1 MARKK
6 KSSSKKGESLFTVD
20 RFKRLKTALM
30 PLVGP
35 GLLFGAIFC
44 ALALLTYD
52 VADAP
57 SAFVAPANEGEA
69 ISNAMGSLGA
79 LLAARLFGTFGTG
92 VWLAVIGC
100 IMLLIQSIRGHET
113 DHLWVRAGGVIM
125 STLALA
131 ALWAEFAPGFGV
143 FPDGN
148 GGAVG
153 AWIVGELGPRFGWLG
168 TPIIC
173 GTGLAIGLWCAADR
187 MLSPILARLPF
198 AKILQYCRESI
209 TLVINLVHPEPAT
222 AGGARSGGRKS
233 KKAKPN
239 ATVAVLEPEDAEAE
253 GWEEEDEEDEYE
265 LTDAEEED
273 WEEEEEEEEDWE
285 EEEEEE
291 EEEEDEDEDEDE
303 SLAAAK
309 SAALEKIRERL
320 SQRNESAP
328 LPQVEYS
335 GSWKFPQ
342 LDLLEESEP
351 VDEADRSLTISEQA
365 EQLLE
370 AFSEFNID
378 GEIQDI
384 DAGPTIT
391 LFAVKLARGTKVGS
405 IRALTE
411 DLARAMGVPSLR
423 IDSNI
428 GNGRI
433 GIEVPNPT
441 PELVRIREI
450 LESGRGAKMGLP
462 MYLGKNASGESM
474 VYDLTKMPHMLIA
487 GTTGSGKS
495 VCINTILMSW
505 LFTKRPDE
513 VKLVLV
519 DPKQVEFDT
528 YKAIP
533 HLACPVVTKTDR
545 AKGVLQWA
553 VHQMESRYTLLR
565 SAKVRNLAEYN
576 KLGEDPE
583 KLCKKMGITDEREM
597 KLTPKKLPFIVIV
610 VDELADLI
618 LEEGKDAELPIVRIA
633 QKARAVGIH
642 LILATQRP
650 ERNVVTGLIK
660 SNVPFRVAC
669 RVNSSL
675 DSRIMLD
682 VSGAEVLLGNGDM
695 LIKDGPKLVRGQGAF
710 VSTEEIIHTAGFL
723 EDVAAPQFERDL
735 VRLDEIAENDDA
747 DPYDVLKEALEDQE
761 FDKAVRLLIERDS
774 GSITLLKTRLRMGD
788 TRASRMVEQMRQ
800 AGIVGEAKGAGVAS
814 DILIDLPGWED
825 MKKLMQA
832 KDRSSMLAEY
842 HDEGEEDLDGE
853 DWESEEE
860 D

>member
-1 MARKK
+1 MDVMPRKK
-6 KSSSKKGESLFTVD
+6 KSSSKKGESLFTVH
-20 RFKRLKTALM
+20 RFNQLKAALM
-30 PLVGP
+30 PLFGP
-35 GLLFGAIFC
+35 GLLFAAIFC

-52 VADAP
+52 MADAP
-57 SAFVAPANEGEA
+57 SEFVAPANEGEN
-69 ISNAMGSLGA
+69 IQNAMGSLGA

-92 VWLAVIGC
+92 VWLAVIGG
-100 IMLLIQSIRGHET
+100 IMLLIQSIRGQET
-113 DHLWVRAGGVIM
+113 DQIWVRAGGVVM

-131 ALWAEFAPGFGV
+131 ALWAEFATGFGV
-143 FPDGN
+143 LPDGN

-187 MLSPILARLPF
+187 MLSPLLARLPF
-198 AKILQYCRESI
+198 AKLVQYCRESI
-209 TLVINLVHPEPAT
+209 TVVINLVQPEPAT
-222 AGGARSGGRKS
+222 AGGARAGGRKAKKS
-233 KKAKPN
+233 KPA
-239 ATVAVLEPEDAEAE
+239 ATVAVLEPEDVEE
-253 GWEEEDEEDEYE
+253 EWEEDEDEYE
-265 LTDAEEED
+265 LTDADEED
-273 WEEEEEEEEDWE
+273 WEEEWE
-285 EEEEEE
+285 EEG
-291 EEEEDEDEDEDE
+291 EDE

-320 SQRNESAP
+320 SKRNENAP
-328 LPQVEYS
+328 LPPQVQYD
-335 GSWKFPQ
+335 GKWKFPQ

-351 VDEADRSLTISEQA
+351 VDEADRSLTISDQA

-370 AFSEFNID
+370 AFSEFGID

-405 IRALTE
+405 IRGLTE
-411 DLARAMGVPSLR
+411 DLARAMEVPSLR

-428 GNGRI
+428 GQGRI

-450 LESGRGAKMGLP
+450 LESGRGSKMGLP
-462 MYLGKNASGESM
+462 MYLGKNASGEPM

-533 HLACPVVTKTDR
+533 HLACPVVTKTDK

-553 VHQMESRYTLLR
+553 VHQMESRYTLLKN
-565 SAKVRNLAEYN
+565 AKVRNLAEYN
-576 KLGEDPE
+576 KVGEDPE

-669 RVNSSL
+669 RVNSAL

-710 VSTEEIIHTAGFL
+710 VSTEEIVHTAGFL
-723 EDVAAPQFERDL
+723 EDVAEPQFERDL
-735 VRLDEIAENDDA
+735 VRLDEIAESDEA
-747 DPYDVLKEALEDQE
+747 DPYDVLKEALDDPE

-842 HDEGEEDLDGE
+842 HGEGEEDLDGD
-853 DWESEEE
+853 DWESEEDE
-860 D
+860 

>member
-1 MARKK
+1 MEVMPRKK
-6 KSSSKKGESLFTVD
+6 KSSSKKGESLFTLD
-20 RFKRLKTALM
+20 RFNQLKTALM
-30 PLVGP
+30 PLFGP
-35 GLLFGAIFC
+35 ALLFAAIFC

-52 VADAP
+52 MADAP
-57 SAFVAPANEGEA
+57 SEFVAPANEGEN
-69 ISNAMGSLGA
+69 IQNAMGSLGA
-79 LLAARLFGTFGTG
+79 LLAARLFGAFGTG
-92 VWLAVIGC
+92 VWLAVIGA
-100 IMLLIQSIRGHET
+100 IMLLIQSIRGQET
-113 DHLWVRAGGVIM
+113 DQIWVRTGGVVM

-143 FPDGN
+143 LPDGN
-148 GGAVG
+148 GGAAG
-153 AWIVGELGPRFGWLG
+153 AWIVGELSPRFGWLG

-187 MLSPILARLPF
+187 MLSPVLARLPF
-198 AKILQYCRESI
+198 AKLGQYCRESI
-209 TLVINLVHPEPAT
+209 TVVVNLVQPEPAT
-222 AGGARSGGRKS
+222 AGGARAGGRKS
-233 KKAKPN
+233 KKTKP
-239 ATVAVLEPEDAEAE
+239 AAIVGVLEPEDVEE
-253 GWEEEDEEDEYE
+253 EWEEDEDEYE
-265 LTDAEEED
+265 LTDAD
-273 WEEEEEEEEDWE
+273 QEDWE

-291 EEEEDEDEDEDE
+291 EEWEEEGEEDEDE

-320 SQRNESAP
+320 SKRNENAP
-328 LPQVEYS
+328 LPPQVQYD
-335 GSWKFPQ
+335 GKWKFPQ

-351 VDEADRSLTISEQA
+351 VDEDNRSLTISDQA

-370 AFSEFNID
+370 AFSEFGID

-405 IRALTE
+405 IRGLTE
-411 DLARAMGVPSLR
+411 DLARAMEVPSLR

-428 GNGRI
+428 GQGRI

-450 LESGRGAKMGLP
+450 FESGRAAKMGLP
-462 MYLGKNASGESM
+462 MYLGKNASGEPM

-533 HLACPVVTKTDR
+533 HLACPVVTKTDK

-553 VHQMESRYTLLR
+553 VHQMESRYTLLKN
-565 SAKVRNLAEYN
+565 AKVRNLAEYN

-669 RVNSSL
+669 RVNSAL

-710 VSTEEIIHTAGFL
+710 VSTEEIVHTAGFL
-723 EDVAAPQFERDL
+723 EDVAEPQFERDL
-735 VRLDEIAENDDA
+735 VRLDEIAESDEA
-747 DPYDVLKEALEDQE
+747 DPYDVLKEALDDPE

-842 HDEGEEDLDGE
+842 HGEGEEDLDGE

>member
-1 MARKK
+1 MEVMPRKK
-6 KSSSKKGESLFTVD
+6 KSSSKKGESLFTLD
-20 RFKRLKTALM
+20 RFNQLKTALM
-30 PLVGP
+30 PLFGP
-35 GLLFGAIFC
+35 ALLFGAIFC

-52 VADAP
+52 MADAP
-57 SAFVAPANEGEA
+57 SEFVAPANEGVN
-69 ISNAMGSLGA
+69 IKNAMGSLGA
-79 LLAARLFGTFGTG
+79 LLAARLFGAFGTG
-92 VWLAVIGC
+92 VWLAVIGA
-100 IMLLIQSIRGHET
+100 IMLLIQSIRGQET
-113 DHLWVRAGGVIM
+113 DQIWVRAGGVVM

-143 FPDGN
+143 LPDGN
-148 GGAVG
+148 GGAAG
-153 AWIVGELGPRFGWLG
+153 AWIVGELSPRFGWLG

-198 AKILQYCRESI
+198 AKLGQYCRESI
-209 TLVINLVHPEPAT
+209 TVVVNLVQPEPAT
-222 AGGARSGGRKS
+222 AGGARAGGRKS
-233 KKAKPN
+233 KKTKP
-239 ATVAVLEPEDAEAE
+239 AAIVGVLEPEDV
-253 GWEEEDEEDEYE
+253 EEEWEEDEYE
-265 LTDAEEED
+265 LTDAD
-273 WEEEEEEEEDWE
+273 EEDWE

-291 EEEEDEDEDEDE
+291 EEWEEEGEEDEDE

-320 SQRNESAP
+320 SKRNENAP
-328 LPQVEYS
+328 LPPQVQYD
-335 GSWKFPQ
+335 GKWKFPQ

-351 VDEADRSLTISEQA
+351 VDEDNRSLTISDQA

-370 AFSEFNID
+370 AFSEFGID

-405 IRALTE
+405 IRGLTE
-411 DLARAMGVPSLR
+411 DLARAMEVPSLR

-428 GNGRI
+428 GQGRI

-450 LESGRGAKMGLP
+450 FESGRAAKMGLP
-462 MYLGKNASGESM
+462 MYLGKNASGEPM

-533 HLACPVVTKTDR
+533 HLACPVVTKTDK

-553 VHQMESRYTLLR
+553 VHQMESRYTLLKN
-565 SAKVRNLAEYN
+565 AKVRNLAEYN

-669 RVNSSL
+669 RVNSAL

-710 VSTEEIIHTAGFL
+710 VSTEEIVHTAGFL
-723 EDVAAPQFERDL
+723 EDVAEPQFERDL
-735 VRLDEIAENDDA
+735 VRLDEIAESDEA
-747 DPYDVLKEALEDQE
+747 DPYDVLKEALDDPE

-842 HDEGEEDLDGE
+842 HGEGEEDLDGE

>member
-1 MARKK
+1 MDVMPRKK
-6 KSSSKKGESLFTVD
+6 KSSSKKGESLFTID
-20 RFKRLKTALM
+20 RFNQLKTALM
-30 PLVGP
+30 PLFGP
-35 GLLFGAIFC
+35 GLLFAAIFC

-52 VADAP
+52 AADAP
-57 SAFVAPANEGEA
+57 SEFVAPANEGEN
-69 ISNAMGSLGA
+69 IQNAMGSLGA

-92 VWLAVIGC
+92 VWLAVIGA
-100 IMLLIQSIRGHET
+100 IMLLIQSIRGHQT
-113 DHLWVRAGGVIM
+113 DHLWVRAGGVVM

-131 ALWAEFAPGFGV
+131 ALWAEFASGFGIL
-143 FPDGN
+143 PDGN

-173 GTGLAIGLWCAADR
+173 GTGLTIGLWCAADR

-198 AKILQYCRESI
+198 AKLLQYCRESI
-209 TLVINLVHPEPAT
+209 TVVINLVQPEPAT
-222 AGGARSGGRKS
+222 AGGARAGGRKS
-233 KKAKPN
+233 KKAKPT
-239 ATVAVLEPEDAEAE
+239 ATVAVLEPEDAEE
-253 GWEEEDEEDEYE
+253 EDWEEDEEEDEDEYE
-265 LTDAEEED
+265 LTDADEEDWEEEDED
-273 WEEEEEEEEDWE
+273 WEEEEENE
-285 EEEEEE
+285 
-291 EEEEDEDEDEDE
+291 EDEDE

-320 SQRNESAP
+320 SERNENASLP
-328 LPQVEYS
+328 PQVQYD
-335 GSWKFPQ
+335 GKWKFPQ
-342 LDLLEESEP
+342 MDLLEESEP
-351 VDEADRSLTISEQA
+351 VDEADRSLTISDQA

-370 AFSEFNID
+370 AFSEFGID

-391 LFAVKLARGTKVGS
+391 LFAVKLARGTKVKS
-405 IRALTE
+405 IRGLAE
-411 DLARAMGVPSLR
+411 DLARAIEVPSLR

-428 GNGRI
+428 GQGRI

-450 LESGRGAKMGLP
+450 LESGRGSKMSLP
-462 MYLGKNASGESM
+462 MYLGKNASGEPM

-553 VHQMESRYTLLR
+553 VHQMESRYTLLKN
-565 SAKVRNLAEYN
+565 AKVRSIAEYN
-576 KLGEDPE
+576 KLGEDPV
-583 KLCKKMGITDEREM
+583 KLCRKMGLTDEREM

-618 LEEGKDAELPIVRIA
+618 LEEGKDAEVPIVKIA

-695 LIKDGPKLVRGQGAF
+695 LIKDGPNLVRGQGAF
-710 VSTEEIIHTAGFL
+710 VSTEEIVHTAGFL

-735 VRLDEIAENDDA
+735 VRLDEIAENDEA

-814 DILIDLPGWED
+814 EILIDLAGWED

-842 HDEGEEDLDGE
+842 HGEGEEDLDGD

-860 D
+860 E

>member
-1 MARKK
+1 MEVMPRKK
-6 KSSSKKGESLFTVD
+6 KSSSKKGESLFTLD
-20 RFKRLKTALM
+20 RFNQLKTALM
-30 PLVGP
+30 PLFGP
-35 GLLFGAIFC
+35 ALLFAAIFC

-52 VADAP
+52 MADAP
-57 SAFVAPANEGEA
+57 SEFVAPANEEEN
-69 ISNAMGSLGA
+69 IQNAMGSLGA
-79 LLAARLFGTFGTG
+79 LLAARLFGAFGTG
-92 VWLAVIGC
+92 VWLAVIGA
-100 IMLLIQSIRGHET
+100 IMLLIQSIRGQET
-113 DHLWVRAGGVIM
+113 DQIWVRAGGVVM

-143 FPDGN
+143 LPDGN
-148 GGAVG
+148 GGAAG
-153 AWIVGELGPRFGWLG
+153 AWIVGELSPRFGWLG

-187 MLSPILARLPF
+187 MLSPVLARLPF
-198 AKILQYCRESI
+198 AKLGQYCRESI
-209 TLVINLVHPEPAT
+209 TVVVNLVQPEPAT
-222 AGGARSGGRKS
+222 AGGARAGGRKS
-233 KKAKPN
+233 KKTKP
-239 ATVAVLEPEDAEAE
+239 AAIVGVLEPEDVEE
-253 GWEEEDEEDEYE
+253 EWEEDEDEYE
-265 LTDAEEED
+265 LTDAD
-273 WEEEEEEEEDWE
+273 EEDWE

-291 EEEEDEDEDEDE
+291 EEWEEEGEEDEDE

-320 SQRNESAP
+320 SKRNENAP
-328 LPQVEYS
+328 LPPQVQYD
-335 GSWKFPQ
+335 GKWKFPQ

-351 VDEADRSLTISEQA
+351 VDEDNRSLTISDQA

-370 AFSEFNID
+370 AFSEFGID

-405 IRALTE
+405 IRGLTE
-411 DLARAMGVPSLR
+411 DLARAMEVPSLR

-428 GNGRI
+428 GQGRI

-450 LESGRGAKMGLP
+450 FESGRAAKMGLP
-462 MYLGKNASGESM
+462 MYLGKNASGEPM

-533 HLACPVVTKTDR
+533 HLACPVVTKTDK

-553 VHQMESRYTLLR
+553 VHQMESRYTLLKN
-565 SAKVRNLAEYN
+565 AKVRNLAEYN

-669 RVNSSL
+669 RVNSAL

-710 VSTEEIIHTAGFL
+710 VSTEEIVHTAGFL
-723 EDVAAPQFERDL
+723 EDVAEPQFERDL
-735 VRLDEIAENDDA
+735 VRLDEIAESDEA
-747 DPYDVLKEALEDQE
+747 DPYDVLKEALDDPE

-842 HDEGEEDLDGE
+842 HGEGEEDLDGE

>member
-1 MARKK
+1 MPRKK
-6 KSSSKKGESLFTVD
+6 KSSSQKGESLFTVD
-20 RFKRLKTALM
+20 RFNQLKTALM

-35 GLLFGAIFC
+35 GLLFAAIFC

-57 SAFVAPANEGEA
+57 SEFVAPANEGEN
-69 ISNAMGSLGA
+69 IQNAMGSLGA

-92 VWLAVIGC
+92 VWLAVIGA

-113 DHLWVRAGGVIM
+113 DHLWVRAGGVVM

-131 ALWAEFAPGFGV
+131 ALWAEFASGFGML
-143 FPDGN
+143 PDGN
-148 GGAVG
+148 GGGRGRVDCG
-153 AWIVGELGPRFGWLG
+153 RTEPRFGWLG

-198 AKILQYCRESI
+198 AKLVQYCRESI
-209 TLVINLVHPEPAT
+209 TVVINLVQPEPAT
-222 AGGARSGGRKS
+222 AGGARAGGRKS
-233 KKAKPN
+233 KKAKPA
-239 ATVAVLEPEDAEAE
+239 ATVAVLEPEDAEE
-253 GWEEEDEEDEYE
+253 EEWEEDEEEDEDEYE
-265 LTDAEEED
+265 LTDADEEEED
-273 WEEEEEEEEDWE
+273 WEEEDEEEEDWE
-285 EEEEEE
+285 EEE
-291 EEEEDEDEDEDE
+291 EDEDEDE

-320 SQRNESAP
+320 SKRNENAP
-328 LPQVEYS
+328 LPPQVQYD
-335 GSWKFPQ
+335 GKWKFPQ

-351 VDEADRSLTISEQA
+351 VDEADRSLTISDQA

-370 AFSEFNID
+370 AFSEFGID

-405 IRALTE
+405 IRGLTE
-411 DLARAMGVPSLR
+411 DLARAMEVPSLR

-428 GNGRI
+428 GQGRI
-433 GIEVPNPT
+433 GIEVPNPA

-450 LESGRGAKMGLP
+450 LESGKGAKMGLP

-533 HLACPVVTKTDR
+533 HLACPVVTKTDK

-553 VHQMESRYTLLR
+553 VHQMESRYTLLKN
-565 SAKVRNLAEYN
+565 AKVRNIGEYN

-710 VSTEEIIHTAGFL
+710 VSTEEIVHTAGFL

-735 VRLDEIAENDDA
+735 VRLDEIAESDEA

-814 DILIDLPGWED
+814 DILIDLAGWED

-860 D
+860 E

>member
-1 MARKK
+1 MPRKK
-6 KSSSKKGESLFTVD
+6 KSSSKKGESLFTLD
-20 RFKRLKTALM
+20 RFNQLKTALM
-30 PLVGP
+30 PLFGP
-35 GLLFGAIFC
+35 ALLFAAIFC

-52 VADAP
+52 MADAP
-57 SAFVAPANEGEA
+57 SEFVAPANEGEN
-69 ISNAMGSLGA
+69 IQNAMGSLGA
-79 LLAARLFGTFGTG
+79 LLAARLFGAFGTG
-92 VWLAVIGC
+92 VWLAVIGA
-100 IMLLIQSIRGHET
+100 IMLLIQSIRGQET
-113 DHLWVRAGGVIM
+113 DQIWVRAGGVVM

-143 FPDGN
+143 LPDGN
-148 GGAVG
+148 GGAAG
-153 AWIVGELGPRFGWLG
+153 AWIVGELSPRFGWLG

-187 MLSPILARLPF
+187 MLSPVLARLPF
-198 AKILQYCRESI
+198 AKLGQYCRESI
-209 TLVINLVHPEPAT
+209 TVVVNLVQPEPAT
-222 AGGARSGGRKS
+222 AGGARAGGRKS
-233 KKAKPN
+233 KKTKP
-239 ATVAVLEPEDAEAE
+239 AAIVGVLEPEDVEE
-253 GWEEEDEEDEYE
+253 EWEEDEDEYE
-265 LTDAEEED
+265 LTDADQED
-273 WEEEEEEEEDWE
+273 WEEEEEEEWE
-285 EEEEEE
+285 EEGE
-291 EEEEDEDEDEDE
+291 EDEDE
-303 SLAAAK
+303 SLAAAQ

-320 SQRNESAP
+320 SKRNENAP
-328 LPQVEYS
+328 LPPQVQYD
-335 GSWKFPQ
+335 GKWKFPQ

-351 VDEADRSLTISEQA
+351 VDEDNRSLTISDQA

-370 AFSEFNID
+370 AFSEFGID

-405 IRALTE
+405 IRGLTE
-411 DLARAMGVPSLR
+411 DLARAMEVPSLR

-428 GNGRI
+428 GQGRI

-450 LESGRGAKMGLP
+450 FESGRAAKMGLP
-462 MYLGKNASGESM
+462 MYLGKNASGEPM

-533 HLACPVVTKTDR
+533 HLACPVVTKTDK

-553 VHQMESRYTLLR
+553 VHQMESRYTLLKN
-565 SAKVRNLAEYN
+565 AKVRNLAEYN

-669 RVNSSL
+669 RVNSAL

-710 VSTEEIIHTAGFL
+710 VSTEEIVHTAGFL
-723 EDVAAPQFERDL
+723 EDVAEPQFERDL
-735 VRLDEIAENDDA
+735 VRLDEIAESDEA
-747 DPYDVLKEALEDQE
+747 DPYDVLKEALDDPE

-842 HDEGEEDLDGE
+842 HGEGEEDLDGE

>member
-1 MARKK
+1 MEVMPRKK
-6 KSSSKKGESLFTVD
+6 KSSSKKGESLFTLD
-20 RFKRLKTALM
+20 RFNQLKTALM
-30 PLVGP
+30 PLFGP
-35 GLLFGAIFC
+35 ALLFAAIFC

-52 VADAP
+52 MADAP
-57 SAFVAPANEGEA
+57 SEFVAPANEGEN
-69 ISNAMGSLGA
+69 IQNAMGSLGA
-79 LLAARLFGTFGTG
+79 LLAARLFGAFGTG
-92 VWLAVIGC
+92 VWLAVIGA
-100 IMLLIQSIRGHET
+100 IMLLIQSIRGQET
-113 DHLWVRAGGVIM
+113 DQIWVRAGGVVM

-143 FPDGN
+143 LPDGN
-148 GGAVG
+148 GGAAG
-153 AWIVGELGPRFGWLG
+153 AWIVGELSPRFGWLG

-187 MLSPILARLPF
+187 MLSPVLARLPF
-198 AKILQYCRESI
+198 AKLGQYCRESI
-209 TLVINLVHPEPAT
+209 TVVVNLVQPEPAT
-222 AGGARSGGRKS
+222 AGGARAGGRKS
-233 KKAKPN
+233 KKTKP
-239 ATVAVLEPEDAEAE
+239 AGIVGVLEPEDVEE
-253 GWEEEDEEDEYE
+253 EWEEDEDEYE
-265 LTDAEEED
+265 LTDAD
-273 WEEEEEEEEDWE
+273 EEDWE

-291 EEEEDEDEDEDE
+291 EEWEEEEEEDEDE

-320 SQRNESAP
+320 SKRNENAP
-328 LPQVEYS
+328 LPPQVQYD
-335 GSWKFPQ
+335 GKWKFPQ

-351 VDEADRSLTISEQA
+351 VDEDNRSLTISDQA

-370 AFSEFNID
+370 AFSEFGID

-405 IRALTE
+405 IRGLTE
-411 DLARAMGVPSLR
+411 DLARAMEVPSLR

-428 GNGRI
+428 GQGRI

-450 LESGRGAKMGLP
+450 FESGRAAKMGLP
-462 MYLGKNASGESM
+462 MYLGKNASGEPM

-533 HLACPVVTKTDR
+533 HLACPVVTKTDK

-553 VHQMESRYTLLR
+553 VHQMESRYTLLKN
-565 SAKVRNLAEYN
+565 AKVRNLAEYN

-669 RVNSSL
+669 RVNSAL

-710 VSTEEIIHTAGFL
+710 VSTEEIVHTAGFL
-723 EDVAAPQFERDL
+723 EDVAEPQFERDL
-735 VRLDEIAENDDA
+735 VRLDEIAESDEA
-747 DPYDVLKEALEDQE
+747 DPYDVLKEALDDPE

-842 HDEGEEDLDGE
+842 HGEGEEDLDGE

>member
-1 MARKK
+1 MPRKK
-6 KSSSKKGESLFTVD
+6 KSSSKKGESLFTID
-20 RFKRLKTALM
+20 RFNQLKTALM
-30 PLVGP
+30 PLFGP
-35 GLLFGAIFC
+35 GLLFAAIFC

-52 VADAP
+52 AADAP
-57 SAFVAPANEGEA
+57 SEFVAPANEGEN
-69 ISNAMGSLGA
+69 IQNAMGSLGA

-92 VWLAVIGC
+92 VWLAVIGA
-100 IMLLIQSIRGHET
+100 IMLLIQSIRGHQT
-113 DHLWVRAGGVIM
+113 DHLWVRAGGVVM

-131 ALWAEFAPGFGV
+131 ALWAEFASGFGIL
-143 FPDGN
+143 PDGN

-173 GTGLAIGLWCAADR
+173 GTGLTIGLWCAADR

-198 AKILQYCRESI
+198 AKLLQYCRESI
-209 TLVINLVHPEPAT
+209 TVVINLVQPEPAT
-222 AGGARSGGRKS
+222 AGGARAGGRKS
-233 KKAKPN
+233 KKAKPT
-239 ATVAVLEPEDAEAE
+239 ATVAVLEPEDAEE
-253 GWEEEDEEDEYE
+253 EDWEEDEEEDEDEYE
-265 LTDAEEED
+265 LTDADEEDWEEEDED
-273 WEEEEEEEEDWE
+273 WEEEEENE
-285 EEEEEE
+285 
-291 EEEEDEDEDEDE
+291 EDEDE

-320 SQRNESAP
+320 SERNENASLP
-328 LPQVEYS
+328 PQVQYD
-335 GSWKFPQ
+335 GKWKFPQ
-342 LDLLEESEP
+342 MDLLEESEP
-351 VDEADRSLTISEQA
+351 VDEAHRSLTISDQA

-370 AFSEFNID
+370 AFSEFGID

-405 IRALTE
+405 IRGLSE
-411 DLARAMGVPSLR
+411 DLARAMDVPSLR
-423 IDSNI
+423 IDPNI
-428 GNGRI
+428 GQGRI

-450 LESGRGAKMGLP
+450 LESGRGANMALP
-462 MYLGKNASGESM
+462 MYLGKNASGEPM

-505 LFTKRPDE
+505 LFTKRPDD

-533 HLACPVVTKTDR
+533 HLAYKVVTETNR
-545 AKGVLQWA
+545 AKRVLDWA
-553 VHQMESRYTLLR
+553 VQQMESRYRLLKN
-565 SAKVRNLAEYN
+565 AKVRNLAEYN

-618 LEEGKDAELPIVRIA
+618 LEEGKDVEVPIVKIA

-669 RVNSSL
+669 RVNSAL

-710 VSTEEIIHTAGFL
+710 VSTEEIVHTAGFL
-723 EDVAAPQFERDL
+723 EDVAKPQFERDL
-735 VRLDEIAENDDA
+735 VRLDEIDEIDGSDEA
-747 DPYDVLKEALEDQE
+747 DPYDVLKKALEDPE
-761 FDKAVRLLIERDS
+761 FDKAVRLLIERKR
-774 GSITLLKTRLRMGD
+774 GSITLLKTRFGMGD

-800 AGIVGEAKGAGVAS
+800 AGIVGEAMGPGVAS
-814 DILIDLPGWED
+814 TVLLDAPAWED

-842 HDEGEEDLDGE
+842 HGEGEEDLDGE

>member
-1 MARKK
+1 MEVMPRKK
-6 KSSSKKGESLFTVD
+6 KSSSKKGESLFTLD
-20 RFKRLKTALM
+20 RFNQLKTALM
-30 PLVGP
+30 PLFGP
-35 GLLFGAIFC
+35 ALLFAAIFC

-52 VADAP
+52 MADAP
-57 SAFVAPANEGEA
+57 SEFVAPANEGEN
-69 ISNAMGSLGA
+69 IQNAMGSLGA
-79 LLAARLFGTFGTG
+79 LLAARLFGAFGTG
-92 VWLAVIGC
+92 VWLAVIGA
-100 IMLLIQSIRGHET
+100 IMLLIQSIRGQET
-113 DHLWVRAGGVIM
+113 DQIWVRAGGVVM

-143 FPDGN
+143 LPDGN
-148 GGAVG
+148 GGAAG
-153 AWIVGELGPRFGWLG
+153 AWIVGELSPRFGWLG

-187 MLSPILARLPF
+187 MLSPVLARLPF
-198 AKILQYCRESI
+198 AKLGQYCRESI
-209 TLVINLVHPEPAT
+209 TVVVNLVQPEPAT
-222 AGGARSGGRKS
+222 AGGARAGGRKS
-233 KKAKPN
+233 KKTKP
-239 ATVAVLEPEDAEAE
+239 AAIVGVLEPEDVEE
-253 GWEEEDEEDEYE
+253 EWEEDEDEYE
-265 LTDAEEED
+265 LTDAD
-273 WEEEEEEEEDWE
+273 EEDWE

-291 EEEEDEDEDEDE
+291 EEWEEEGEEDEDE

-320 SQRNESAP
+320 SKRNENAP
-328 LPQVEYS
+328 LPPQVQYD
-335 GSWKFPQ
+335 GKWKFPQ

-351 VDEADRSLTISEQA
+351 VDEDNRSLTISDQA

-370 AFSEFNID
+370 AFSEFGID

-405 IRALTE
+405 IRGLTE
-411 DLARAMGVPSLR
+411 DLARAMEVPSLR

-428 GNGRI
+428 GQGRI

-450 LESGRGAKMGLP
+450 FESGRAAKMGLP
-462 MYLGKNASGESM
+462 MYLGKNASGEPM

-533 HLACPVVTKTDR
+533 HLACPVVTKTDK

-553 VHQMESRYTLLR
+553 VHQMESRYTLLKN
-565 SAKVRNLAEYN
+565 AKVRNLAEYN

-669 RVNSSL
+669 RVNSAL

-710 VSTEEIIHTAGFL
+710 VSTEEIVHTAGFL
-723 EDVAAPQFERDL
+723 EDVAEPQFERDL
-735 VRLDEIAENDDA
+735 VRLDEIAESDEA
-747 DPYDVLKEALEDQE
+747 DPYDVLKEALDDPE

-842 HDEGEEDLDGE
+842 HGEGEEDLDGE

>member
-1 MARKK
+1 MDVMPRKK
-6 KSSSKKGESLFTVD
+6 KSSSKKGESLFSVH
-20 RFKRLKTALM
+20 RFNQLKAALM
-30 PLVGP
+30 PLFGP
-35 GLLFGAIFC
+35 GLLFAAIFC

-52 VADAP
+52 MADAP
-57 SAFVAPANEGEA
+57 SEFVAPANEGEN
-69 ISNAMGSLGA
+69 IKNAMGSLGA
-79 LLAARLFGTFGTG
+79 LLASRLFGTFGTG
-92 VWLAVIGC
+92 VWLAVIGA
-100 IMLLIQSIRGHET
+100 IMLLIQSIRGQET
-113 DHLWVRAGGVIM
+113 DQILVRAGGVVM

-131 ALWAEFAPGFGV
+131 ALWAEFATGFGV
-143 FPDGN
+143 LPDGN

-153 AWIVGELGPRFGWLG
+153 AWIVGELSPRFGWLG
-168 TPIIC
+168 TPIFC

-187 MLSPILARLPF
+187 MLSPILARFPF
-198 AKILQYCRESI
+198 AKILQYGRESI
-209 TLVINLVHPEPAT
+209 TVVINLVQPEPAT
-222 AGGARSGGRKS
+222 AGGARSGRRRA
-233 KKAKPN
+233 KKAKPA
-239 ATVAVLEPEDAEAE
+239 ATVAVLEPEDLEEEA
-253 GWEEEDEEDEYE
+253 WEEEDEYEDEYE
-265 LTDAEEED
+265 LTDEDEED
-273 WEEEEEEEEDWE
+273 WEEAEEEEEWE
-285 EEEEEE
+285 EEEGEEE
-291 EEEEDEDEDEDE
+291 E

-320 SQRNESAP
+320 SKRNENAP
-328 LPQVEYS
+328 LPPQVQYD
-335 GSWKFPQ
+335 GKWKFPQ
-342 LDLLEESEP
+342 MDLLEESEP
-351 VDEADRSLTISEQA
+351 VDEADRSLTISDQA

-370 AFSEFNID
+370 AFNEFGID

-391 LFAVKLARGTKVGS
+391 LFAVKLARGTKVKS
-405 IRALTE
+405 IRGLAE
-411 DLARAMGVPSLR
+411 DLARAIEVPSLR

-428 GNGRI
+428 GHGRI

-450 LESGRGAKMGLP
+450 LESGQGSKMSLP
-462 MYLGKNASGESM
+462 MYLGKNASGEPM

-553 VHQMESRYTLLR
+553 VHQMESRYTLLKN
-565 SAKVRNLAEYN
+565 AKVRNLAEYN

-618 LEEGKDAELPIVRIA
+618 LEEGKDAEVPIVKIA

-695 LIKDGPKLVRGQGAF
+695 LIKDGPNLVRGQGAF
-710 VSTEEIIHTAGFL
+710 VSTEEIVHTAGFL
-723 EDVAAPQFERDL
+723 EDVAEPQFERDL
-735 VRLDEIAENDDA
+735 VRLDEIAESDEA
-747 DPYDVLKEALEDQE
+747 DPYDVLKEALDDPE

-842 HDEGEEDLDGE
+842 HGEGEEDLDGK

>member
-1 MARKK
+1 MDVMPRKK
-6 KSSSKKGESLFTVD
+6 KSSSKKGESLFTVH
-20 RFKRLKTALM
+20 RFNQLKAALM
-30 PLVGP
+30 PLFGP
-35 GLLFGAIFC
+35 GLLFAAIFC

-52 VADAP
+52 MADAP
-57 SAFVAPANEGEA
+57 SEFVAPANEGEN
-69 ISNAMGSLGA
+69 IQNAMGSLGA

-92 VWLAVIGC
+92 VWLAVIGG
-100 IMLLIQSIRGHET
+100 IMLLIQSIRGQET
-113 DHLWVRAGGVIM
+113 DQIWVRAGGVVM

-131 ALWAEFAPGFGV
+131 ALWAEFATGFGV
-143 FPDGN
+143 LPDGN

-173 GTGLAIGLWCAADR
+173 GTGLTIGLWCAADR
-187 MLSPILARLPF
+187 MLSPLLARLPF
-198 AKILQYCRESI
+198 AKLVQYCRESI
-209 TLVINLVHPEPAT
+209 TVVINLVQPEPAT
-222 AGGARSGGRKS
+222 AGGARAGGRKAKKS
-233 KKAKPN
+233 KPA
-239 ATVAVLEPEDAEAE
+239 ATVAVLEPEDVEE
-253 GWEEEDEEDEYE
+253 EWEEDEDE
-265 LTDAEEED
+265 LTDADEED
-273 WEEEEEEEEDWE
+273 WEEEEEEEWE
-285 EEEEEE
+285 EEG
-291 EEEEDEDEDEDE
+291 EDE

-320 SQRNESAP
+320 SKRNENAP
-328 LPQVEYS
+328 LPPQVQYD
-335 GSWKFPQ
+335 GKWKFPQ

-351 VDEADRSLTISEQA
+351 VDEADRSLTISDQA

-370 AFSEFNID
+370 AFSEFGID

-405 IRALTE
+405 IRGLTE
-411 DLARAMGVPSLR
+411 DLARAMEVPSLR

-428 GNGRI
+428 GQGRI

-450 LESGRGAKMGLP
+450 LESGRGSKMGLP
-462 MYLGKNASGESM
+462 MYLGKNASGEPM

-533 HLACPVVTKTDR
+533 HLACPVVTKTDK

-553 VHQMESRYTLLR
+553 VHQMESRYTLLKN
-565 SAKVRNLAEYN
+565 AKVRNLAEYN
-576 KLGEDPE
+576 KVGEDPE

-669 RVNSSL
+669 RVNSAL

-710 VSTEEIIHTAGFL
+710 VSTEEIVHTAGFL
-723 EDVAAPQFERDL
+723 EDVAEPQFERDL
-735 VRLDEIAENDDA
+735 VRLDEIAESDEA
-747 DPYDVLKEALEDQE
+747 DPYDVLKEALDDPE

-842 HDEGEEDLDGE
+842 HGEGEEDLDGD
-853 DWESEEE
+853 DWESEEDE
-860 D
+860 

>member
-1 MARKK
+1 MDVMPRKK
-6 KSSSKKGESLFTVD
+6 KSSSQKGESLFTVD
-20 RFKRLKTALM
+20 RFNQLKTALM

-35 GLLFGAIFC
+35 GLLFAAIFC

-57 SAFVAPANEGEA
+57 SEFVAPANEGEN
-69 ISNAMGSLGA
+69 IQNAMGSLGA

-92 VWLAVIGC
+92 VWLAVIGA

-113 DHLWVRAGGVIM
+113 DHLWVRAGGVVM

-131 ALWAEFAPGFGV
+131 ALWAAFASGFGV
-143 FPDGN
+143 LPDGN

-173 GTGLAIGLWCAADR
+173 GTGLVIGLWCAADR

-198 AKILQYCRESI
+198 AKLVQCCRESI
-209 TLVINLVHPEPAT
+209 TVVINLVQPEPAT
-222 AGGARSGGRKS
+222 AGGARAGGRKS
-233 KKAKPN
+233 KKAKPA
-239 ATVAVLEPEDAEAE
+239 ATVAVLEPEDAEE
-253 GWEEEDEEDEYE
+253 EEWEEDEEEDEDEYE
-265 LTDAEEED
+265 LTDADEED
-273 WEEEEEEEEDWE
+273 WEEEDEEEEDWE
-285 EEEEEE
+285 EEEEE
-291 EEEEDEDEDEDE
+291 DEVEDE

-320 SQRNESAP
+320 SKRNENAP
-328 LPQVEYS
+328 LPPQVQYD
-335 GSWKFPQ
+335 GKWKFPQ
-342 LDLLEESEP
+342 LDLLEKSEP
-351 VDEADRSLTISEQA
+351 VDEADRSLTISDQA

-370 AFSEFNID
+370 AFSEFGID

-405 IRALTE
+405 IRGLTE
-411 DLARAMGVPSLR
+411 DLARAMEVPSLR

-428 GNGRI
+428 GQGRI
-433 GIEVPNPT
+433 GIEVPNPA

-450 LESGRGAKMGLP
+450 LESGKGAKMGLP

-533 HLACPVVTKTDR
+533 HLACPVVTKTDK

-553 VHQMESRYTLLR
+553 VHQMESRYTLLKN
-565 SAKVRNLAEYN
+565 AKVRNIGEYN

-710 VSTEEIIHTAGFL
+710 VSTEEIVHTAGFL

-735 VRLDEIAENDDA
+735 VRLDEIAESDEA

-814 DILIDLPGWED
+814 DILIDLAGWED

-860 D
+860 E

>member
-1 MARKK
+1 MPRKK
-6 KSSSKKGESLFTVD
+6 KSSSQKGESLFTVD
-20 RFKRLKTALM
+20 RFHQLKTALM

-35 GLLFGAIFC
+35 GLLFAAIFC

-57 SAFVAPANEGEA
+57 SEFVAPANEGEN
-69 ISNAMGSLGA
+69 IQNAMGSLGA

-92 VWLAVIGC
+92 VWLAVIGA

-113 DHLWVRAGGVIM
+113 DHLWVRAGGVVM

-131 ALWAEFAPGFGV
+131 ALWAAFASGFGV
-143 FPDGN
+143 LPDGN

-187 MLSPILARLPF
+187 MLSPLLGRLPF
-198 AKILQYCRESI
+198 AKLLQYCRESI
-209 TLVINLVHPEPAT
+209 TVVINLVQPEPAT

-233 KKAKPN
+233 KKVKPT
-239 ATVAVLEPEDAEAE
+239 ATVAVLEPEDAEE
-253 GWEEEDEEDEYE
+253 EEWEEEDEDEYE
-265 LTDAEEED
+265 LIDAD
-273 WEEEEEEEEDWE
+273 GEDWE

-291 EEEEDEDEDEDE
+291 EEEEWEEEEEDAEEDEDEA
-303 SLAAAK
+303 LAAAK

-320 SQRNESAP
+320 SKRNENAP
-328 LPQVEYS
+328 LPPQVQYD
-335 GSWKFPQ
+335 GKWKFPQ

-351 VDEADRSLTISEQA
+351 VDEADRSLTISDQA

-370 AFSEFNID
+370 AFSEFGIN

-405 IRALTE
+405 IRGLTE
-411 DLARAMGVPSLR
+411 DLARAMEVPSLR
-423 IDSNI
+423 IDPNI
-428 GNGRI
+428 GQGRI
-433 GIEVPNPT
+433 GIEVPNPA

-450 LESGRGAKMGLP
+450 LESGKGAKMGLP

-533 HLACPVVTKTDR
+533 HLACPVVTKTDK

-553 VHQMESRYTLLR
+553 VHQMESRYTLLKN
-565 SAKVRNLAEYN
+565 AKVRNIGEYN

-710 VSTEEIIHTAGFL
+710 VSTEEIVHTASFL

-735 VRLDEIAENDDA
+735 VRLDEIAESDEA

-814 DILIDLPGWED
+814 DILIDLAGWED

-842 HDEGEEDLDGE
+842 HDEGVEDLDGE

-860 D
+860 E

>member
-1 MARKK
+1 MGVMPGKK
-6 KSSSKKGESLFTVD
+6 KSSSKKGESLFTID
-20 RFKRLKTALM
+20 RFNQLKTALM

-35 GLLFGAIFC
+35 GLLFAAIFC

-52 VADAP
+52 AADAP
-57 SAFVAPANEGEA
+57 SEFVAPANEGEN
-69 ISNAMGSLGA
+69 IQNAMGSLGA

-92 VWLAVIGC
+92 VWLAVIGA
-100 IMLLIQSIRGHET
+100 IMLLIQSIRGQET
-113 DHLWVRAGGVIM
+113 DHLWVRAGGVVM

-131 ALWAEFAPGFGV
+131 ALWARFASGFGIL
-143 FPDGN
+143 PDGN

-198 AKILQYCRESI
+198 ARLVQYCRESI
-209 TLVINLVHPEPAT
+209 TVVINLVQPEPAT

-233 KKAKPN
+233 KKAKPT
-239 ATVAVLEPEDAEAE
+239 ATVAVLEPEDAEE
-253 GWEEEDEEDEYE
+253 EEWEEWEED
-265 LTDAEEED
+265 
-273 WEEEEEEEEDWE
+273 EEEEEDGRGRKRTEERMDADEEDLE
-285 EEEEEE
+285 EE
-291 EEEEDEDEDEDE
+291 EDEDE

-320 SQRNESAP
+320 SKRNENASLP
-328 LPQVEYS
+328 PQVQYD
-335 GSWKFPQ
+335 GKWKFPQ
-342 LDLLEESEP
+342 MDLLEESEP
-351 VDEADRSLTISEQA
+351 VDEADRSLTISDQA

-370 AFSEFNID
+370 AFSEFGID

-391 LFAVKLARGTKVGS
+391 LFAVKLARGTKARS
-405 IRALTE
+405 IRGLSE
-411 DLARAMGVPSLR
+411 DLARAMDVPSLR
-423 IDSNI
+423 IDPNI
-428 GNGRI
+428 GQGRI

-450 LESGRGAKMGLP
+450 LESGRGANMALP
-462 MYLGKNASGESM
+462 MYLGKNASGEPM
-474 VYDLTKMPHMLIA
+474 VYDLTTMPHMLIA

-505 LFTKRPDE
+505 LFTKRPDD

-533 HLACPVVTKTDR
+533 HLAYKVVTETSR
-545 AKGVLQWA
+545 AKRVLDWA
-553 VHQMESRYTLLR
+553 VQQMESRYSLLKN
-565 SAKVRNLAEYN
+565 AKVRNLAEYN
-576 KLGEDPE
+576 ELGEDPE
-583 KLCKKMGITDEREM
+583 KLCKTMGITDEREM

-618 LEEGKDAELPIVRIA
+618 LEEGKDVEVPIVKIA

-710 VSTEEIIHTAGFL
+710 VSTEEIVHTAGFL
-723 EDVAAPQFERDL
+723 EDVAEPQFERDL
-735 VRLDEIAENDDA
+735 VRLDEIDGSDEA
-747 DPYDVLKEALEDQE
+747 DPYDVLKKALEDPE
-761 FDKAVRLLIERDS
+761 FDKAVRLLIERKS
-774 GSITLLKTRLRMGD
+774 GSITLLKTRFGMGD

-800 AGIVGEAKGAGVAS
+800 AGIVGEAMGPGVAS
-814 DILIDLPGWED
+814 AILIDAAAWED

-842 HDEGEEDLDGE
+842 HGEGEEDLDGE
-853 DWESEEE
+853 GFEEE
-860 D
+860 FEEE

>member
-1 MARKK
+1 
-6 KSSSKKGESLFTVD
+6 
-20 RFKRLKTALM
+20 
-30 PLVGP
+30 
-35 GLLFGAIFC
+35 
-44 ALALLTYD
+44 
-52 VADAP
+52 
-57 SAFVAPANEGEA
+57 
-69 ISNAMGSLGA
+69 
-79 LLAARLFGTFGTG
+79 
-92 VWLAVIGC
+92 
-100 IMLLIQSIRGHET
+100 
-113 DHLWVRAGGVIM
+113 
-125 STLALA
+125 
-131 ALWAEFAPGFGV
+131 
-143 FPDGN
+143 
-148 GGAVG
+148 
-153 AWIVGELGPRFGWLG
+153 
-168 TPIIC
+168 
-173 GTGLAIGLWCAADR
+173 
-187 MLSPILARLPF
+187 
-198 AKILQYCRESI
+198 
-209 TLVINLVHPEPAT
+209 
-222 AGGARSGGRKS
+222 
-233 KKAKPN
+233 
-239 ATVAVLEPEDAEAE
+239 
-253 GWEEEDEEDEYE
+253 
-265 LTDAEEED
+265 
-273 WEEEEEEEEDWE
+273 
-285 EEEEEE
+285 
-291 EEEEDEDEDEDE
+291 
-303 SLAAAK
+303 
-309 SAALEKIRERL
+309 
-320 SQRNESAP
+320 
-328 LPQVEYS
+328 
-335 GSWKFPQ
+335 
-342 LDLLEESEP
+342 
-351 VDEADRSLTISEQA
+351 RSLTISDQA

-370 AFSEFNID
+370 AFSEFGIN

-405 IRALTE
+405 IRGLTE
-411 DLARAMGVPSLR
+411 DLARAMEVPSLR

-428 GNGRI
+428 GQGRI
-433 GIEVPNPT
+433 GIEVPNPA

-450 LESGRGAKMGLP
+450 LESGKGAKMGLP

-533 HLACPVVTKTDR
+533 HLACPVVTKTDK

-553 VHQMESRYTLLR
+553 VHQMESRYTLLKN
-565 SAKVRNLAEYN
+565 AKVRNIDEYN

-710 VSTEEIIHTAGFL
+710 VSTEEIVHTASFL

-735 VRLDEIAENDDA
+735 VRLDEIAESDEA

-800 AGIVGEAKGAGVAS
+800 
-814 DILIDLPGWED
+814 
-825 MKKLMQA
+825 
-832 KDRSSMLAEY
+832 
-842 HDEGEEDLDGE
+842 
-853 DWESEEE
+853 
-860 D
+860 

>member
-1 MARKK
+1 MEVMPRKK
-6 KSSSKKGESLFTVD
+6 KSSSKKGESLFTLD
-20 RFKRLKTALM
+20 RFNQLKTALM
-30 PLVGP
+30 PLFGP
-35 GLLFGAIFC
+35 ALLFGAIFC

-52 VADAP
+52 MADAP
-57 SAFVAPANEGEA
+57 SEFVAPANEGEN
-69 ISNAMGSLGA
+69 IKNAMGSLGA
-79 LLAARLFGTFGTG
+79 LLAARLFGAFGTG
-92 VWLAVIGC
+92 VWLAVIGA
-100 IMLLIQSIRGHET
+100 IMLLIQSIRGQET
-113 DHLWVRAGGVIM
+113 DQIWVRAGGVVM

-143 FPDGN
+143 LPDGN
-148 GGAVG
+148 GGAAG
-153 AWIVGELGPRFGWLG
+153 AWIVGELSPRFGWLG

-198 AKILQYCRESI
+198 AKLGQYCRESI
-209 TLVINLVHPEPAT
+209 TVVVNLVQPEPAT
-222 AGGARSGGRKS
+222 AGGARAGGRKS
-233 KKAKPN
+233 KKTKP
-239 ATVAVLEPEDAEAE
+239 AAIVGVLEPEDV
-253 GWEEEDEEDEYE
+253 EEEWEEDEYE
-265 LTDAEEED
+265 LTDAD
-273 WEEEEEEEEDWE
+273 EEDWE

-291 EEEEDEDEDEDE
+291 EEWEEEGEEDEDE

-320 SQRNESAP
+320 SKRNENAP
-328 LPQVEYS
+328 LPPQVQYD
-335 GSWKFPQ
+335 GKWKFPQ

-351 VDEADRSLTISEQA
+351 VDEDNRSLTISDQA

-370 AFSEFNID
+370 AFSEFGID

-405 IRALTE
+405 IRGLTE
-411 DLARAMGVPSLR
+411 DLARAMEVPSLR

-428 GNGRI
+428 GQGRI

-450 LESGRGAKMGLP
+450 FESGRAAKMGLP
-462 MYLGKNASGESM
+462 MYLGKNASGEPM

-533 HLACPVVTKTDR
+533 HLACPVVTKTDK

-553 VHQMESRYTLLR
+553 VHQMESRYTLLKN
-565 SAKVRNLAEYN
+565 AKVRNLAEYN

-669 RVNSSL
+669 RVNSAL

-710 VSTEEIIHTAGFL
+710 VSTEEIVHTAGFL
-723 EDVAAPQFERDL
+723 EDVAEPQFERDL
-735 VRLDEIAENDDA
+735 VRLDEIAESDEA
-747 DPYDVLKEALEDQE
+747 DPYDVLKEALDDPE

-842 HDEGEEDLDGE
+842 HGEGEEDLDGE

>member
-1 MARKK
+1 MPLGGELSLDMMYRTCGTQLNVDYNSEEDFIKK
-6 KSSSKKGESLFTVD
+6 FKVVNSIAPISIALFANSSIVEKKNSHYLSYRSKVWQNTSRGGLPKIFFENLNFEKYADFIINFPILFINNKEKFISGKNYIFQD
-20 RFKRLKTALM
+20 FMEGKIDEIKTALLSICAKDVAEEFGKKTRVNNAAIEM
-30 PLVGP
+30 SNLF
-35 GLLFGAIFC
+35 LSNLFGKDHPI
-44 ALALLTYD
+44 L
-52 VADAP
+52 
-57 SAFVAPANEGEA
+57 N
-69 ISNAMGSLGA
+69 SNAN
-79 LLAARLFGTFGTG
+79 
-92 VWLAVIGC
+92 V
-100 IMLLIQSIRGHET
+100 
-113 DHLWVRAGGVIM
+113 
-125 STLALA
+125 
-131 ALWAEFAPGFGV
+131 
-143 FPDGN
+143 N
-148 GGAVG
+148 
-153 AWIVGELGPRFGWLG
+153 
-168 TPIIC
+168 
-173 GTGLAIGLWCAADR
+173 
-187 MLSPILARLPF
+187 
-198 AKILQYCRESI
+198 
-209 TLVINLVHPEPAT
+209 
-222 AGGARSGGRKS
+222 
-233 KKAKPN
+233 
-239 ATVAVLEPEDAEAE
+239 
-253 GWEEEDEEDEYE
+253 EEEDEDEYE
-265 LTDAEEED
+265 LTDADEED
-273 WEEEEEEEEDWE
+273 WEEEDEEEEDLEEEEE
-285 EEEEEE
+285 
-291 EEEEDEDEDEDE
+291 EDEDE

-320 SQRNESAP
+320 SKRNENAP
-328 LPQVEYS
+328 LPPQVQYD
-335 GSWKFPQ
+335 GKWKFPQ

-351 VDEADRSLTISEQA
+351 VDEADRSLTISDQA

-370 AFSEFNID
+370 AFSEFGID

-405 IRALTE
+405 IRGLTE
-411 DLARAMGVPSLR
+411 DLARAMEVPSLR

-428 GNGRI
+428 GQGRI
-433 GIEVPNPT
+433 GIEVPNPA

-450 LESGRGAKMGLP
+450 LESGKGAKMGLP

-533 HLACPVVTKTDR
+533 HLACPVVTKTDK

-553 VHQMESRYTLLR
+553 VHQMESRYTLLKN
-565 SAKVRNLAEYN
+565 AKVRNIGEYN

-710 VSTEEIIHTAGFL
+710 VSTEEIVHTAGFL

-735 VRLDEIAENDDA
+735 VRLDEIAESDEA

-814 DILIDLPGWED
+814 DILIDLAGWED

-860 D
+860 E